1 MEGAPLNLAAGDV
14 SASDFPMASATA
26 VIADDIS
33 PLAMA
38 ATSFPETPLE
48 GVKKPDELD
57 FKPEVKDD
65 NANIASPKVEV
76 AEDQDVEEDQDT
88 MVRNKTTVQDQDV
101 EEEDNALHLST
112 YFVSLENR
120 LPAVALDLV
129 YWRQPQFTA
138 GVFLFLFCLLVAF
151 SWYSCISVVSYLALL
166 ALCVTISFVTFK
178 RVSAAV
184 QKTGDD
190 HPFQEYLDVDMES
203 FFAVDDVNDAVQ
215 AGIRH
220 LFHLADVLRRLFLI
234 ANLFDSLKFGALL
247 YALTYVGEMFNLLT
261 IFIIVLVILFAV
273 PKTYELYGDE
283 LDAVAA
289 KLAAQA
295 KAQWPVIQEQVVDRL
310 MVIKKKAI
318 AALPIGKDKE
328 A

>member
-1 MEGAPLNLAAGDV
+1 MG
-14 SASDFPMASATA
+14 
-26 VIADDIS
+26 IADDIS

-65 NANIASPKVEV
+65 NANIASPKIEV
-76 AEDQDVEEDQDT
+76 AEDQNVEEDQDA

-120 LPAVALDLV
+120 LPVVALDLV
-129 YWRQPQFTA
+129 YWRQPQCSA
-138 GVFLFLFCLLVAF
+138 GVFFFLFCLLVAL
-151 SWYSCISVVSYLALL
+151 S
-166 ALCVTISFVTFK
+166 VTISFVTFK

-190 HPFQEYLDVDMES
+190 NPFQESLDVDMES
-203 FFAVDDVNDAVQ
+203 FFAVDDVNEVVQ

-220 LFHLADVLRRLFLI
+220 
-234 ANLFDSLKFGALL
+234 
-247 YALTYVGEMFNLLT
+247 
-261 IFIIVLVILFAV
+261 
-273 PKTYELYGDE
+273 
-283 LDAVAA
+283 
-289 KLAAQA
+289 
-295 KAQWPVIQEQVVDRL
+295 
-310 MVIKKKAI
+310 
-318 AALPIGKDKE
+318 
-328 A
+328 